1 MTNAKCTLSN
11 ILAPNAVSTLP
22 QRHLITEEHLLKFS
36 STDNRQNQQCEPAAS
51 LKKDS
56 DVWQVPKYAPW
67 PFLNLTLGE
76 LLCPFFSST
85 DKYIFNYL
93 VPFYTFLPSDYWM
106 SYLFKQKNP
115 LFHKICYFNVFFKE
129 ISLIN
134 ALFLM
139 YQMLTLCFRIA
150 PD

>member
-1 MTNAKCTLSN
+1 MHLSN

-22 QRHLITEEHLLKFS
+22 QRHLITEEHLLKLS
-36 STDNRQNQQCEPAAS
+36 NTDNRQNQQYEPAAS
-51 LKKDS
+51 LNKNS

-76 LLCPFFSST
+76 LLN
-85 DKYIFNYL
+85 KYIFNYR

-106 SYLFKQKNP
+106 SCLTIFKQKNP

-139 YQMLTLCFRIA
+139 Y
-150 PD
+150 